1 MQEQMTHLGRAGFSR
16 EGVLAL
22 SERLGEPA
30 WMREFRLAAWETFER
45 LPWPAP
51 ADPEWRRT
59 DPTMFRLEGI
69 RPFADAPA
77 GALPASLQQVVD
89 AWQAPAGLL
98 LQRNS
103 QGVRSQLD
111 PGAARRG
118 VVFTDLHTAL
128 RERGDLIREY
138 FMTTC
143 VRPDETKFR
152 ALHAAL
158 WSGGALLY
166 VPDGVE
172 ITAPLVSLAWIDA
185 DGVGVFP
192 HLLVIAGPSSKVT
205 LITGAASPPGE
216 WPPSRGSGW
225 PGSSTDGHGPARVEG
240 QAFADPV
247 TELILRDGAQIRLVT
262 LQEWGSNVAEI
273 GIIRSVLARDAEL
286 RSLLVGFG
294 GKVVK
299 TNVESI
305 LDGPG
310 ATSEMLGLV
319 FGDSRQHFDLHTLQE
334 HRAPHTLSDLLY
346 KNAVKDR
353 ARSVFSGMIRVLPGA
368 QKTNAFQANRNLILS
383 EGAKADS
390 IPNLEIMAN
399 DLRCTHGS
407 ATSRLNEEHLFY
419 LMSRGLARAQAV
431 RMVVEGFFAELLDR
445 VPLDDLRARLQWEIE
460 QKMAEDADGN
470 GTGEIPTRRPLRNG
484 EPQPTS

>member
-1 MQEQMTHLGRAGFSR
+1 MQEQMTHLARAGFSR
-16 EGVLAL
+16 ESVLAL
-22 SERLGEPA
+22 SERFGEPA
-30 WMREFRLAAWETFER
+30 WMREFRVAAWEAFER

-51 ADPEWRRT
+51 ADEEWRRT

-69 RPFADAPA
+69 RPFAGAPA
-77 GALPASLQQVVD
+77 GALPARLQQVVD

-103 QGVRSQLD
+103 QVVRSQLD
-111 PGAARRG
+111 AGAARRG

-128 RERGDLIREY
+128 RERGDLIREN

-185 DGVGVFP
+185 AGVGIFP
-192 HLLVIAGPSSKVT
+192 HLLVIAGQNSKVT
-205 LITGAASPPGE
+205 LITCAASPPGD
-216 WPPSRGSGW
+216 W
-225 PGSSTDGHGPARVEG
+225 PGSSIDGGGPGRVEG

-262 LQEWGSNVAEI
+262 LQGWGSNVAEI

-299 TNVESI
+299 ASVESI

-470 GTGEIPTRRPLRNG
+470 GKGEISTRRPLRSG
-484 EPQPTS
+484 EPQPAS

>member
-1 MQEQMTHLGRAGFSR
+1 
-16 EGVLAL
+16 
-22 SERLGEPA
+22 
-30 WMREFRLAAWETFER
+30 
-45 LPWPAP
+45 
-51 ADPEWRRT
+51 
-59 DPTMFRLEGI
+59 
-69 RPFADAPA
+69 
-77 GALPASLQQVVD
+77 
-89 AWQAPAGLL
+89 
-98 LQRNS
+98 
-103 QGVRSQLD
+103 
-111 PGAARRG
+111 
-118 VVFTDLHTAL
+118 
-128 RERGDLIREY
+128 
-138 FMTTC
+138 
-143 VRPDETKFR
+143 
-152 ALHAAL
+152 
-158 WSGGALLY
+158 
-166 VPDGVE
+166 
-172 ITAPLVSLAWIDA
+172 
-185 DGVGVFP
+185 
-192 HLLVIAGPSSKVT
+192 
-205 LITGAASPPGE
+205 
-216 WPPSRGSGW
+216 
-225 PGSSTDGHGPARVEG
+225 
-240 QAFADPV
+240 V

-383 EGAKADS
+383 GGAKADS

-407 ATSRLNEEHLFY
+407 ATSRINEEHLFY

-445 VPLDDLRARLQWEIE
+445 VPLDDLRARLQREID
-460 QKMAEDADGN
+460 QKMADDADGN
-470 GTGEIPTRRPLRNG
+470 GKGEIPTRRPVRS
-484 EPQPTS
+484 EERQPAL

>member
-1 MQEQMTHLGRAGFSR
+1 MQEQTTESTRAALTR
-16 EGVLAL
+16 AAVLAL
-22 SERLGEPA
+22 SEQHSEPA
-30 WMREFRLAAWETFER
+30 WMREFRLAAWDAFER

-51 ADPEWRRT
+51 TDEEWRRT
-59 DPTMFRLEGI
+59 DPSAFRLEGI
-69 RPFADAPA
+69 QPFANAPA
-77 GALPASLQQVVD
+77 GALPTGLQQAAD

-98 LQRNS
+98 VERNS
-103 QGVRSQLD
+103 QAVRAQLH
-111 PGAARRG
+111 AELARRG
-118 VVFTDLHTAL
+118 VIFTDLHTAL
-128 RERGDLIREY
+128 RERPDLIREY
-138 FMTTC
+138 FMTGC

-158 WSGGALLY
+158 WSGGAVLY

-172 ITAPLVSLAWIDA
+172 VTQPLVSLTWVDA
-185 DGVGVFP
+185 DGVGIFP
-192 HLLVIAGPSSKVT
+192 HLLVIAGRGSKVT
-205 LITGAASPPGE
+205 LTAGVTSPTEE
-216 WPPSRGSGW
+216 WQ
-225 PGSSTDGHGPARVEG
+225 V
-240 QAFADPV
+240 FADPV
-247 TELILRDGAQIRLVT
+247 TELILRDGAQVRLVT
-262 LQEWGSNVAEI
+262 LQEWGRNVVEI
-273 GIIRSVLARDAEL
+273 GIIRAVLARDAAL
-286 RSLLVGFG
+286 HSLLVGFG

-334 HRAPHTLSDLLY
+334 HRAPHTQSDLLY

-353 ARSVFSGMIRVLPGA
+353 ARSVFSGMIRVHPGA

-407 ATSRLNEEHLFY
+407 ATSRINEEHLFY
-419 LMSRGLARAQAV
+419 LMSRGLSRAQAV
-431 RMVVEGFFAELLDR
+431 RMVVEGFFGELLDR
-445 VPLDDLRARLQWEIE
+445 IPLEPLRARLRREIE
-460 QKMAEDADGN
+460 AKMAG
-470 GTGEIPTRRPLRNG
+470 
-484 EPQPTS
+484 

>member
-1 MQEQMTHLGRAGFSR
+1 MPNQIGQVVRVGEFTRDA
-16 EGVLAL
+16 VAAL
-22 SERLGEPA
+22 SERYAEPA
-30 WMREFRLAAWETFER
+30 WMREFRLRAWETFER
-45 LPWPAP
+45 LAWPAP
-51 ADPEWRRT
+51 ADEEWRRT
-59 DPTMFRLEGI
+59 DPNVFRPEGI
-69 RPFADAPA
+69 RPFADAA
-77 GALPASLQQVVD
+77 TGVLPVGLQQLVGM
-89 AWQAPAGLL
+89 WQAPAGLL

-103 QGVRSQLD
+103 QAARSQLD
-111 PGAARRG
+111 AGLVRRG
-118 VVFTDLHTAL
+118 VIFTDLHTAL
-128 RERGDLIREY
+128 RERPELLREY
-138 FMTTC
+138 FMTVC

-172 ITAPLVSLAWIDA
+172 ITPPLVSLAWIDA

-192 HLLVIAGPSSKVT
+192 HLLVIAGRSSKVT
-205 LITGAASPPGE
+205 VITVAASPPRD
-216 WPPSRGSGW
+216 WPYP
-225 PGSSTDGHGPARVEG
+225 STDGRGPERIEG
-240 QAFADPV
+240 QAFADSV
-247 TELILRDGAQIRLVT
+247 TELVLRDGAQVRLVT
-262 LQEWGSNVAEI
+262 LQEWASNVVEI
-273 GIIRSVLARDAEL
+273 GIIRSVLARDAAL
-286 RSLLVGFG
+286 HSLLAGFG
-294 GKVVK
+294 GGAVK
-299 TNVESI
+299 TNVECI

-353 ARSVFSGMIRVLPGA
+353 ARSVFSGMIRVHQGA

-419 LMSRGLARAQAV
+419 LMSRGLTRAQAV

-445 VPLDDLRARLQWEIE
+445 VPLPDLRARLLREIE
-460 QKMAEDADGN
+460 RKMTEG
-470 GTGEIPTRRPLRNG
+470 
-484 EPQPTS
+484 S

>member
-1 MQEQMTHLGRAGFSR
+1 MQEQMTHLARAGFSR
-16 EGVLAL
+16 ESVHAL

-77 GALPASLQQVVD
+77 GVLPASLQQLVD
-89 AWQAPAGLL
+89 VWQAPAGLL

-111 PGAARRG
+111 GGAAGRG

-128 RERGDLIREY
+128 RERPDLLREY

-192 HLLVIAGPSSKVT
+192 HLLVIAGRSSKVT

-216 WPPSRGSGW
+216 W
-225 PGSSTDGHGPARVEG
+225 

-247 TELILRDGAQIRLVT
+247 SELILRDGAQVRLVT

-346 KNAVKDR
+346 KNVVTGR

-383 EGAKADS
+383 AGAKADS

-407 ATSRLNEEHLFY
+407 ATSRINEEHLFY

-445 VPLDDLRARLQWEIE
+445 VPLEDLRARLQREIE

-470 GTGEIPTRRPLRNG
+470 GTGDSPPRRPVRSG

>member
-1 MQEQMTHLGRAGFSR
+1 MPEQIEQMARAGQFTR
-16 EGVLAL
+16 EAVQAL
-22 SERLGEPA
+22 SERHREPM
-30 WMREFRLAAWETFER
+30 WMREFRQSAWEAFER
-45 LPWPAP
+45 LPWPVP
-51 ADPEWRRT
+51 TDEEWRRT
-59 DPTMFRLEGI
+59 DPTVFRPEGI
-69 RPFADAPA
+69 RLFADAPA
-77 GALPASLQQVVD
+77 GPLPAGLQQAVD

-98 LQRNS
+98 VQRNS
-103 QGVRSQLD
+103 QIIRSQLD
-111 PGAARRG
+111 AGVARRG

-128 RERGDLIREY
+128 RERPDLIRES
-138 FMTTC
+138 FMTAC

-158 WSGGALLY
+158 WSGGAVLY

-172 ITAPLVSLAWIDA
+172 VTQPCVSLTWIDG

-192 HLLVIAGPSSKVT
+192 HLLVIAGRGSKVT
-205 LITGAASPPGE
+205 VIAGAASPTGE
-216 WPPSRGSGW
+216 WHPSTRSEW
-225 PGSSTDGHGPARVEG
+225 PNGAKTPGRPEPVEG

-247 TELILRDGAQIRLVT
+247 TEVILRDGAQVRMVT
-262 LQEWGSNVAEI
+262 LQEWGRHVVEL
-273 GIIRSVLARDAEL
+273 GIIRSVLARDATL
-286 RSLLVGFG
+286 HSLLVGVG
-294 GKVVK
+294 GKAVK

-310 ATSEMLGLV
+310 AKSEMLGLV

-353 ARSVFSGMIRVLPGA
+353 ARSVFSGMIRVHHGA

-407 ATSRLNEEHLFY
+407 ATSRINEEHLFY
-419 LMSRGLARAQAV
+419 LMSRGLSRAQAV

-445 VPLDDLRARLQWEIE
+445 IPLDDLRERLLREIE
-460 QKMAEDADGN
+460 VKMAG
-470 GTGEIPTRRPLRNG
+470 
-484 EPQPTS
+484 